1 MKIQIYQYLLCAAV
15 VLLAAC
21 SGAKKEEAADE
32 GVATVLPDEK
42 NEVTVLPLKRQ
53 IFNHE
58 LVSNGKIVA
67 GGMADLRFESSGIV
81 AQIYVKNGD
90 RVHKGQKL
98 AELDKFR
105 LKNKTAQSKD
115 ALEKAK
121 LELQDVLIGQGYAAD
136 DTANVPDD
144 IMQLA
149 RVKSGYDQTLSQY
162 ELAKY
167 EEEHATLIAPFD
179 GVVANLFSKPYNAPS
194 SSDAFCTIRLKYSVR
209 FLIPKVWRPNLLYW
223 RVNSP
228 LLKVAIKWLLPLM
241 QILLPNTKD
250 VSPKSI
256 RWWTIKAW

>member
-179 GVVANLFSKPYNAPS
+179 GVVANLFSKPYNAP
-194 SSDAFCTIRLKYSVR
+194 AVQMLSVQLSVHR
-209 FLIPKVWRPNLLYW
+209 AWKLTLLYW